1 MKNKIFNYDFLVVGA
16 GLIGALTA
24 LRLSQS
30 KYKVLIVDKKSQSL
44 KDNRT
49 LAVNANS
56 KDFLG
61 QLGLWQKLKSCP
73 EPINKIEIS
82 DSNHIAPL
90 VFENDDEPM
99 GNVILNHELLTSAR
113 NALMKKKILFN
124 NIDISLTDILE
135 NKVIQ
140 IKKNKYSFK
149 HSILC
154 LGKNFSDQKI
164 ISKYTFVSD
173 HKSYVGFFNHTH
185 HHSQTA
191 YEIFTPNGPLAVLPA
206 PSKSKKVSTF
216 IYSSNQKTSYK
227 NIKTLIKKKFNSS
240 HGKLVFDKESYQFE
254 ILPHLSKPKSHKFFL
269 IGDAL
274 RSIHPVAGQ
283 GWNLGIKDIQQLMKL
298 LDIYELEDPNL
309 LRKYYD
315 NRSIE
320 SFSYLSF
327 TNFLNAL
334 YENQNPVT
342 NFLTKFG
349 FKSMKFSLNL
359 RSIFI
364 KQAMGRLNLI

>member
-1 MKNKIFNYDFLVVGA
+1 MKNKMFNYDFLVVGA

-30 KYKVLIVDKKSQSL
+30 KYKVLIVDKKNQSL

-56 KDFLG
+56 KDFLE
-61 QLGLWQKLKSCP
+61 QLGLWRKLKSCP

-82 DSNHIAPL
+82 DSNNTAPL
-90 VFENDDEPM
+90 IFENDEEPM
-99 GNVILNHELLTSAR
+99 GNVILNHELLTSATD
-113 NALMKKKILFN
+113 ALMKKKILFN

-135 NKVIQ
+135 NKFIQ
-140 IKKNKYSFK
+140 IKNNKYIFK

-154 LGKNFSDQKI
+154 LGKNFSNKKI
-164 ISKYTFVSD
+164 INKYTFVGN
-173 HKSYVGFFNHTH
+173 HKSYVGFFKHSYN
-185 HHSQTA
+185 HSQTA
-191 YEIFTPNGPLAVLPA
+191 YEIFTPNGPLAILPA

-216 IYSSNQKTSYK
+216 IYSSNQKTSYE
-227 NIKTLIKKKFNSS
+227 NIKTLIKKNFNAS
-240 HGKLVFDKESYQFE
+240 HGELVFDKESYQFE

-269 IGDAL
+269 VGDVL

-283 GWNLGIKDIQQLMKL
+283 GWNLGIKDVQQLMKL
-298 LDIYELEDPNL
+298 LNSNELDDPNL
-309 LRKYYD
+309 LRKYYN

-327 TNFLNAL
+327 TNLLNAL

-342 NFLTKFG
+342 SFLTKFG
-349 FKSMKFSLNL
+349 FKSMKSSQYL